1 MKKLYWDWNHNNFP
15 GMEMYRPEISDV
27 IVPCGGKDSPWWR
40 GLPSFVNGM
49 KSIKEVSKN
58 LAKNAFSRMPE
69 RLATEREHRWE
80 NISPTDMKT
89 IKWCPGVTALF
100 ETSFL
105 LKSPAD
111 VTIHISKSMDF
122 AVSNAID
129 HIISISGHPFDQ
141 LRSSH
146 NMFRGKFN
154 IKFTLPVVTM
164 NTQNVPYIFHN
175 PTYHANP
182 IWDVIPGVINKQY
195 SKGIPLIVN
204 TLVDVKDLKFDDDDI
219 ATISVKKGD
228 PLAYIWYPE
237 KMKLVKSKNRIYSHA
252 RAKI

>member
-1 MKKLYWDWNHNNFP
+1 MKKLYWDWNYNNFE
-15 GMEMYRPEISDV
+15 GLETYRPDLSDI
-27 IVPCGGKDSPWWR
+27 IVPCGGKDSPWWQ
-40 GLPSFVNGM
+40 GLPSFTNGM
-49 KSIKEVSKN
+49 KSLKEVAKN
-58 LAKNAFSRMPE
+58 LAIEKFNKMPE
-69 RLATEREHRWE
+69 RLANEKDHRWE
-80 NISPTDMKT
+80 EISPTELKT
-89 IKWCPGVTALF
+89 MKWCPGVTSLF

-111 VTIHISKSMDF
+111 VTIQISKTMDF
-122 AVSNAID
+122 VVAHSVDRIL
-129 HIISISGHPFDQ
+129 HITGHPFDQ
-141 LRSSH
+141 LKSSY

-164 NTQNVPYIFHN
+164 NTHGIPYVFMN

-204 TLVDVKDLKFDDDDI
+204 TLVDVKHLSFDEDGI

-228 PLAYIWYPE
+228 PLSYIWYPE
-237 KMKLVKSKNRIYSHA
+237 KMKLIKSKNKIYSPA